1 MTTTKNEEKH
11 RDKASETGRGQVV
24 KGPASR
30 GKWFEIYS
38 EALLEGLA

>member
-1 MTTTKNEEKH
+1 MNTTENEEEH

-24 KGPASR
+24 KGPASC